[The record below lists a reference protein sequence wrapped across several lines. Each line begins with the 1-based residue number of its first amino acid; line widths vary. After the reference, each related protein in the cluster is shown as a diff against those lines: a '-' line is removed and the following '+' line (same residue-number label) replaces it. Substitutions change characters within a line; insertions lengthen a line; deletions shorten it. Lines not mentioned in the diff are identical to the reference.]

1 MNIYLGNT
9 TFDQVRDRLGY
20 QLTEEDRILWN
31 KYHSNSADLSEKQS
45 CFHIFDMPTEIHFK
59 GEEAKNAI
67 LKMFTSDKLIEA
79 KGKFRVCEKK

>member
-20 QLTEEDRILWN
+20 QLTEEDRIIWN
-31 KYHSNSADLSEKQS
+31 KYHNNNADLSGKES
-45 CFHIFDMPTEIHFK
+45 SFHIFDIPVEIHFK

-67 LKMFTSDKLIEA
+67 LKMFTPDKLIEA
-79 KGKFRVCEKK
+79 KGKFAVKQIN

>member
-20 QLTEEDRILWN
+20 QLTEKDRVLWN
-31 KYHSNSADLSEKQS
+31 KYHNDKADLSGMDQ

-59 GEEAKNAI
+59 GMDAMEAIKT
-67 LKMFTSDKLIEA
+67 MFTSDKLVEP
-79 KGKFRVCEKK
+79 KGTFRVCQKN